1 MTDPLDPAAL
11 TGLDRDPE
19 RLREVAA
26 AFAAIRVEIDRLRTV
41 DLEDVHP
48 AVVFRPLSRALR

>member
-1 MTDPLDPAAL
+1 MTDPLDPVVL

-26 AFAAIRVEIDRLRTV
+26 TFAAIRVEIDRLRAL
-41 DLEDVHP
+41 DLDEAHP
-48 AVVFRPLSRALR
+48 AVVFRPLPAVRP